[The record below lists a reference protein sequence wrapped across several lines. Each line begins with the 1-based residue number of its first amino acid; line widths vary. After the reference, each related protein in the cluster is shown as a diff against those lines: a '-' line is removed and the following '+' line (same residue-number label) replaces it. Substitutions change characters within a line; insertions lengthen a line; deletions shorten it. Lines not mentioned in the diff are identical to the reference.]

1 MTVHLNKDSVKR
13 ASKSFLWLASV
24 ATCCNDVRK
33 YCSGLLALQRLQ
45 IRSANSTKQRM
56 QTVATILHYLA
67 LCFFALPPFKQT
79 CIPWLIWLRNAPY
92 V

>member
-24 ATCCNDVRK
+24 ATCWATWCNNVHK
-33 YCSGLLALQRLQ
+33 YCSALLALERLQ

-56 QTVATILHYLA
+56 QTAATILHHVFLHCLLSNKHA
-67 LCFFALPPFKQT
+67 SLGSFG
-79 CIPWLIWLRNAPY
+79 
-92 V
+92 